1 MITVAI
7 NGFGRIGKLL
17 FRMIM
22 KRDDVRVGAI
32 NCNIPVIDLP
42 NYLEYDSAHGRE
54 TFEFDILDEA
64 NVRVN
69 GQLVGIVNSRDPSS
83 IDWTKYG
90 IDVVIE
96 ATGKFREYHKAAQ
109 HACDKII
116 ITAPADEE
124 VPMFCYGVNHERY
137 NDQHVISAG
146 SCTTNCVAPII
157 HAIHQHFVIDQVNFL
172 TVHSATQS
180 QPVLDRAS
188 RKRADRSVLNNI
200 IPYTT
205 GASDAVRRLIP
216 ELNNIFGT
224 AVRVPTSDVSMV
236 DIVISCPEKVY
247 LSDVINTL
255 RGNPLYGEVFYIQN
269 EGLVSSDYKG
279 NQTPCIVDGPASEQ
293 LSSNSVRLVVW
304 YDNEIS
310 YCAQLLRLL
319 QHSCSGSD

>member
-32 NCNIPVIDLP
+32 NCSIPVIDLP
-42 NYLEYDSAHGRE
+42 TYLEYDSVHGRE
-54 TFEFDILDEA
+54 IFEFDILDES
-64 NVRVN
+64 NVRIN

-124 VPMFCYGVNHERY
+124 VPIFCYGVNHEQY
-137 NDQHVISAG
+137 KDQHVISAG
-146 SCTTNCVAPII
+146 SCTTNCVAPLL
-157 HAIHQHFVIDQVNFL
+157 HSIHQHFVMDQVNFL
-172 TVHSATQS
+172 TVHSSTQS
-180 QPVLDRAS
+180 QPILDRAS

-216 ELNNIFGT
+216 DLSNIYGA

-236 DIVISCPEKVY
+236 DIVIHCPEKVY
-247 LSDVINTL
+247 LSDVLNTI
-255 RGNPLYGEVFYIQN
+255 RSSSLYGKVFYIQN
-269 EGLVSSDYKG
+269 EGLVSSDYRG
-279 NQTPCIVDGPASEQ
+279 NQVPCIVDGPASEQ
-293 LSSNSVRLVVW
+293 LSPKSIRIVMW

-310 YCAQLLRLL
+310 YCAQLLSLL
-319 QHSCSGSD
+319 QQPYAGE